1 MNSAQRFASSAALA
15 AAGLALVGVG
25 GVLAQDQPRFAAGT
39 TLVTV
44 DVLVTRDAAPVDGL
58 TAADFVVRDAGTAQ
72 QHDLLAVSS
81 LPVNL
86 LLALD
91 ASASSRG
98 PLLDHLKAGAKAAV
112 AALRPSDEGA
122 LLAFSHGV
130 ALRAGW
136 SANRQ
141 VLTEAID
148 GVTAGGGSAVAD
160 TAFAAL
166 GLRPK
171 TGVRR
176 LILFFTDGVDTA
188 SWLSP
193 GAIVEAARQSEA
205 VVYSVTL
212 AKAGARPV
220 PAELDQ
226 WLLAEP
232 SLYRDQL
239 PGVLA
244 GLTGGEVVVAPDG
257 PGLAAAFAGVVARFN
272 RRYVLT
278 FAPSGAPTS
287 GWHPIQV
294 EVKQAGVQVSARRG
308 YVR

>member
-1 MNSAQRFASSAALA
+1 MDFAQKFASRAALA
-15 AAGLALVGVG
+15 AAGLALAALGAVH
-25 GVLAQDQPRFAAGT
+25 AQDPPRFAAGT

-44 DVLVTRDAAPVDGL
+44 DVLVTRDGVPVDGL
-58 TAADFVVRDAGTAQ
+58 TATDFVVKEAGVEQ
-72 QHDLLAVSS
+72 KHELLAIST

-91 ASASSRG
+91 TSASSRG
-98 PLLDHLKAGAKAAV
+98 PLLDHLKTGAKAAV
-112 AALRPSDEGA
+112 AALRSSDQAA

-141 VLTEAID
+141 VLTDAID
-148 GVTAGGGSAVAD
+148 AVTAGGGSAVAD

-166 GLRPK
+166 GLK
-171 TGVRR
+171 AQSGVRR

-193 GAIVEAARQSEA
+193 AAIVEAARRSES
-205 VVYSVTL
+205 VVYAVTL
-212 AKAGARPV
+212 AKADARPV

-226 WLLAEP
+226 WLMAEP

-244 GLTGGEVVVAPDG
+244 SVTGGEIVMAPDG
-257 PGLAAAFAGVVARFN
+257 PGLGAAFAGVVARFN

-287 GWHPIQV
+287 GWHPIHV
-294 EVKQAGVQVSARRG
+294 DVKQAGVKISARRG